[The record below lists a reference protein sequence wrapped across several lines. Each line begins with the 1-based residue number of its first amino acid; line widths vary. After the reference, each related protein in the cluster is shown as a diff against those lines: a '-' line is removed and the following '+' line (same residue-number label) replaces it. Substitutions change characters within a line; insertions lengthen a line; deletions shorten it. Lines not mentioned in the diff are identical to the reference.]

1 MSESQLAPPHH
12 RARWALA
19 FAAGFA
25 LAIGVGLALH
35 DRLPGVP
42 PEPATAPESADDAP
56 PAVVVTSS
64 SPEQPLPPFATLH
77 LERSAFPASGPVH
90 VSLGLAEPSADAD
103 PRPVRLI
110 SQPDHRIL
118 ETPGALE
125 AGRTAA
131 TIEVDPDY
139 LQPGSYLVEVKT
151 TERSHFPLRR
161 YALVVR

>member
-1 MSESQLAPPHH
+1 MSEPQPAP
-12 RARWALA
+12 ARRWRLWALA
-19 FAAGFA
+19 FAAGVVLAMAAGSA
-25 LAIGVGLALH
+25 LWIA
-35 DRLPGVP
+35 DR
-42 PEPATAPESADDAP
+42 EPAPTREAAAAEQAIAPAPVIATA
-56 PAVVVTSS
+56 S
-64 SPEQPLPPFATLH
+64 SPSQPLPPSGTLE
-77 LERSAFPASGPVH
+77 LERAAFSASEPVR
-90 VSLGLAEPSADAD
+90 VSLGLAEPSADES

-118 ETPGALE
+118 EIEGALG

-161 YALVVR
+161 YVIVVR